1 MSDFEQRLPLD
12 RIRDGDRIDLSADAE
27 DCRAIADRL
36 GLLSL
41 GRLEAHAVLSRDGQ
55 EVRARGRLK
64 AALEQA
70 CVATGEPVPE
80 RVDEPFDLL
89 FAPAPE
95 GGATADEEIEL
106 DSGDLDTI
114 FHDGAAIDLGREI
127 ADTLALAIDPYPRSA
142 GAEAALKEAGVM
154 SEEEA
159 GPFAALASL
168 KSRMDGGNAP

>member
-27 DCRAIADRL
+27 ECAAIADRL
-36 GLLSL
+36 DLLSL
-41 GRLEAHAVLSRDGQ
+41 DRLEAHAVLSRSGQ
-55 EVRARGRLK
+55 EIRARGRLK
-64 AALEQA
+64 ASLEQA

-80 RVDEPFDLL
+80 RIDEPFDLL
-89 FAPAPE
+89 FSPAP
-95 GGATADEEIEL
+95 GGTEPEEEVEL

-114 FHDGAAIDLGREI
+114 FHDGMAIDLGRQI

-142 GAEAALKEAGVM
+142 DADTALKEAGVM

-159 GPFAALASL
+159 GPFAALAAL
-168 KSRMDGGNAP
+168 KGKMDGGNAS